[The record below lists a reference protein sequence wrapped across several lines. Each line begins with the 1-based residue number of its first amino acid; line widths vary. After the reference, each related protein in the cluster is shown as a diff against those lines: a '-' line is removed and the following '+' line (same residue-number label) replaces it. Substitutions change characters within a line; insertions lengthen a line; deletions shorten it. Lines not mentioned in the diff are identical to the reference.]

1 MDLVGNT
8 FVKTVIDISDVAVL
22 VMDFK
27 DVGHDHQVHDRHHG
41 NGDFSDIT
49 VIDDITDIAIL
60 RVIIH
65 ITVIKDL
72 LISGPVPDPISFQ
85 IDPRYF

>member
-1 MDLVGNT
+1 MTIKYMTDIMDMVG
-8 FVKTVIDISDVAVL
+8 
-22 VMDFK
+22 
-27 DVGHDHQVHDRHHG
+27 
-41 NGDFSDIT
+41 FSDIT

-60 RVIIH
+60 RVIIY

-85 IDPRYF
+85 IDPR